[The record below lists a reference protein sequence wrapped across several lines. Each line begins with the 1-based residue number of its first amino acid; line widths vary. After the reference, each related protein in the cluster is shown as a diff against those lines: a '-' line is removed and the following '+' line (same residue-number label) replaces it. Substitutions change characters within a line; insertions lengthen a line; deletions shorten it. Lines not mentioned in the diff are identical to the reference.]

1 MYYRIPLDALPEVRE
16 CHIHTRKTIWNCT
29 HRRNTLVYIRQ
40 GYCQFKIN
48 EKTVTMSPGKI
59 LFIPA
64 NQEYTR
70 FPVNNAPCT
79 LVYLYFKTTSPVIS
93 VASTDISLYLGRFDD
108 EIANNILYPSV
119 DFQELEK
126 EIFISDYIDSAE
138 HSDEL
143 FDIFNDIVTQLY
155 TNQRYSY
162 LYSSAKFLEIL
173 SIIGQISIS
182 DYSQNILSTH
192 NHYPAPLEKAIVY
205 ITKNYN
211 QKITM
216 DDLCKY
222 SNISPQHL
230 IRLFHTHM
238 HTTPIQ
244 YINQNKISHAKEML
258 RTTGLSISEISYS
271 LGFSDPGYFS
281 RLFKKIEK
289 RSPNQVRAYIQNYD
303 KKNTKNEEE

>member
-1 MYYRIPLDALPEVRE
+1 MYYRISLDSLPEVRE
-16 CHIHTRKTIWNCT
+16 CHIHTRKTVWNCT
-29 HRRNTLVYIRQ
+29 HRRNTLVYIRE
-40 GYCQFKIN
+40 GSCQFKIN

-70 FPVNNAPCT
+70 FPINNTECT

-93 VASTDISLYLGRFDD
+93 VAPTDIPLYLGQFD
-108 EIANNILYPSV
+108 EAIADNILYPSV
-119 DFQELEK
+119 EFQEIEK
-126 EIFISDYIDSAE
+126 EIFISEYIDTANR
-138 HSDEL
+138 SDEL
-143 FDIFNDIVTQLY
+143 FGIFNAILDQLNA
-155 TNQRYSY
+155 NQRYSY
-162 LYSSAKFLEIL
+162 LYSSARFLEIL
-173 SIIGQISIS
+173 SILGQISIA
-182 DYSQNILSTH
+182 DYRQSALSTH
-192 NHYPAPLEKAIVY
+192 DHYPAPLEKAIVY

-216 DDLCKY
+216 EDLCKY
-222 SNISPQHL
+222 SNVSPQHL

-289 RSPNQVRAYIQNYD
+289 RSPNQARSYIQNYD
-303 KKNTKNEEE
+303 QKNAKNDKK